1 MSIFQLSNS
10 FQKIV
15 IYIAPN
21 ASFFSLKC
29 TKIVGGWGSAPD
41 PAGGAYSAPPDPLA
55 VMGWDGNLGKFR
67 PPQMNFLDP
76 PLLQLA
82 SVDPTATSAASGN
95 VPRQAF
101 GHLLARQKGGDLSNV
116 DLLALKVD
124 NTLMRSLS
132 QWLSKYDIQL
142 PSTLVE
148 KIDQL
153 ELCPDDAKDGLPR
166 ECRLSEVITTPLK
179 QYESDTHH
187 TLGWF
192 LWVLL
197 WV

>member
-67 PPQMNFLDP
+67 PPPN
-76 PLLQLA
+76 
-82 SVDPTATSAASGN
+82 
-95 VPRQAF
+95 
-101 GHLLARQKGGDLSNV
+101 
-116 DLLALKVD
+116 
-124 NTLMRSLS
+124 
-132 QWLSKYDIQL
+132 
-142 PSTLVE
+142 E
-148 KIDQL
+148 
-153 ELCPDDAKDGLPR
+153 LPR
-166 ECRLSEVITTPLK
+166 SATARIPSPPPIPAAR
-179 QYESDTHH
+179 
-187 TLGWF
+187 
-192 LWVLL
+192 
-197 WV
+197 